1 MLLIPLVNPLLILRR
16 RLFRDRS
23 LVPQILL
30 LKVPFS
36 CSLAGIIFI
45 HAFLLGT
52 TESKVGEFKGGPGF
66 LADTDRPPAS
76 ATDSSHQHH
85 SPGQPVQNPSSSKE
99 GQVIARN
106 QRAVRR
112 AAASNSPASDT
123 PSQAS
128 ASEAEA
134 AQRLQSSLSD
144 SASQGIV

>member
-1 MLLIPLVNPLLILRR
+1 MSNHE
-16 RLFRDRS
+16 
-23 LVPQILL
+23 
-30 LKVPFS
+30 
-36 CSLAGIIFI
+36 
-45 HAFLLGT
+45 HA
-52 TESKVGEFKGGPGF
+52 SKVAP
-66 LADTDRPPAS
+66 S
-76 ATDSSHQHH
+76 
-85 SPGQPVQNPSSSKE
+85 QPVQNPSSSKDN
-99 GQVIARN
+99 ARN